1 MQFNVFVVLLV
12 EITNVKKQFKEKLS
26 FTHVL
31 KSIESVVNKLKEM
44 NIMKNGGRQIEMA
57 I

>member
-1 MQFNVFVVLLV
+1 MYFIVFVVLLV

-26 FTHVL
+26 FAHVL
-31 KSIESVVNKLKEM
+31 KSVQSVVNKLKEI
-44 NIMKNGGRQIEMA
+44 NIMKNGGRQIETA

>member
-1 MQFNVFVVLLV
+1 MQFNVFAVLLV

-31 KSIESVVNKLKEM
+31 KSIQSVGNKLKEM